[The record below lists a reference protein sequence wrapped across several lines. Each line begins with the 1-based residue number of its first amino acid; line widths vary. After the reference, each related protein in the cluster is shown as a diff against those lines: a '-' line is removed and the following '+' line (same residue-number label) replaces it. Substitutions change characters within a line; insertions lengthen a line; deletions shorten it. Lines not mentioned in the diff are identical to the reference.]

1 VDVCRFGGPAAMDRP
16 AVRRRLVG
24 HESAPVPVILCVAM
38 MRPADKLDSY
48 RLLATALGRLH
59 EEAPDR
65 AWRLVIA
72 GDGPARPLVET
83 ALARLPASR
92 VTVLGAVEPDE
103 LVPLYLAAD
112 LFAFPGLG
120 DALGLVFLEAAAAGL
135 PVVACRGPGPDYM
148 VPPETGLL
156 TAATPAAFA
165 EGIRTLLDEP
175 ARARALGAAGRRVAV
190 AERSIEALERR
201 LGEGL
206 ARLGLQ

>member
-1 VDVCRFGGPAAMDRP
+1 VQA
-16 AVRRRLVG
+16 
-24 HESAPVPVILCVAM
+24 
-38 MRPADKLDSY
+38 
-48 RLLATALGRLH
+48 
-59 EEAPDR
+59 
-65 AWRLVIA
+65 
-72 GDGPARPLVET
+72 
-83 ALARLPASR
+83 ALAGLPSSR
-92 VTVLGAVEPDE
+92 VKVLGAVEPDG

-175 ARARALGAAGRRVAV
+175 ARARALGEAGRRVAV
-190 AERSIEALERR
+190 AERSVEALERR